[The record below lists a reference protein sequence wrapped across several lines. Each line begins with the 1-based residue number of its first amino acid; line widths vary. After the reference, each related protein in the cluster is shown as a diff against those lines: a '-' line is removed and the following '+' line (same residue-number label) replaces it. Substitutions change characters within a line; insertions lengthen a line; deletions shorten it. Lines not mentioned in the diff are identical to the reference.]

1 MLDEKPS
8 AKENIYIEELEDGA
22 MLHDEGRVH
31 ILNGTAF
38 LVWLY
43 CDGKTTVQR
52 IVEAIKGAY
61 KNNTVNQDD
70 ILKIIEDFKTK
81 GLVV

>member
-22 MLHDEGRVH
+22 MLHDEGSVH

-43 CDGKTTVQR
+43 CDGKTTVQQ
-52 IVEAIKGAY
+52 IAEAIKGAY
-61 KNNTVNQDD
+61 KNNTVNQND

>member
-8 AKENIYIEELEDGA
+8 AKEDIYIEELEDGA

-43 CDGKTTVQR
+43 CDGKTTVQQ
-52 IVEAIKGAY
+52 IGEAIKGAY
-61 KNNTVNQDD
+61 QNDTVNRDD
-70 ILKIIEDFKTK
+70 ILKVIENFKTE
-81 GLVV
+81 GLVI